1 MSEVN
6 NDVLRPVLVY
16 SSIMPAAYII
26 IIIYYESGWD
36 GYWVSIIWIM
46 RWIQIVKIVEE
57 ILVPGVFLIVDD
69 RFLHTW

>member
-6 NDVLRPVLVY
+6 NDVLRPVLVN

-26 IIIYYESGWD
+26 IIMEVSGMGI
-36 GYWVSIIWIM
+36 GYLSS
-46 RWIQIVKIVEE
+46 WIQIVKIVED
-57 ILVPGVFLIVDD
+57 ILVPGVFLIVVD

>member
-16 SSIMPAAYII
+16 SSIMPAAAYII
-26 IIIYYESGWD
+26 IILKVSGMGI
-36 GYWVSIIWIM
+36 GYLSS
-46 RWIQIVKIVEE
+46 WIQIVKIVEE
-57 ILVPGVFLIVDD
+57 IVVPGVFLIVVD

>member
-26 IIIYYESGWD
+26 LLWWAGWVVGIYHLDHAVDSNCEDSG
-36 GYWVSIIWIM
+36 
-46 RWIQIVKIVEE
+46 E
-57 ILVPGVFLIVDD
+57 ILVPGVFLIVVD